1 MAAAHLEI
9 EGALPLKAIM
19 HAPMLLRRQPDIRE
33 LDAIDERRVGPLD
46 SAQLV
51 ELAMQRQSAGRRHG
65 VRLGHVG
72 LELRRHSGSG

>member
-33 LDAIDERRVGPLD
+33 LDAIDQARAFLWRDLDTSERLAG
-46 SAQLV
+46 SWAFQV
-51 ELAMQRQSAGRRHG
+51 EWIV
-65 VRLGHVG
+65 VR
-72 LELRRHSGSG
+72 